1 MRQFAQFPNGTAL
14 YNPYLTQTAIDRYLT
29 ENPFNA
35 SKALEQINT
44 QYWINCFCDEY
55 ETFANWRRSG
65 YPELKS
71 TYDPANPYPNAD
83 TNGEIPRRFRYPSK
97 ESQDNAANY
106 EVAVSRLSGSDH
118 FSSRIWWDVAK

>member
-14 YNPYLTQTAIDRYLT
+14 YNQYLTQAAIDRYLT

-35 SKALEQINT
+35 SNALEQINT

-71 TYDPANPYPNAD
+71 TYD
-83 TNGEIPRRFRYPSK
+83 
-97 ESQDNAANY
+97 AA
-106 EVAVSRLSGSDH
+106 AVSRLSGGDH

>member
-14 YNPYLTQTAIDRYLT
+14 YNQYLTQTAIDRYLT

-55 ETFANWRRSG
+55 ILTEHQEFSQNLWYRPFSRCDS
-65 YPELKS
+65 YP
-71 TYDPANPYPNAD
+71 
-83 TNGEIPRRFRYPSK
+83 
-97 ESQDNAANY
+97 
-106 EVAVSRLSGSDH
+106 
-118 FSSRIWWDVAK
+118 

>member
-14 YNPYLTQTAIDRYLT
+14 YNQYLTQAAIDRYLT

-35 SKALEQINT
+35 SNALEQINT

-65 YPELKS
+65 YPELKP
-71 TYDPANPYPNAD
+71 TYDAANPYPNAD

-106 EVAVSRLSGSDH
+106 EAAVSRLSGGDH

>member
-14 YNPYLTQTAIDRYLT
+14 YNQYLTQTAIDRYLT

-55 ETFANWRRSG
+55 
-65 YPELKS
+65 
-71 TYDPANPYPNAD
+71 
-83 TNGEIPRRFRYPSK
+83 
-97 ESQDNAANY
+97 
-106 EVAVSRLSGSDH
+106 
-118 FSSRIWWDVAK
+118 

>member
-1 MRQFAQFPNGTAL
+1 MAGHDVERLQA
-14 YNPYLTQTAIDRYLT
+14 AIDRYLT

-35 SKALEQINT
+35 SNALEQINT

-71 TYDPANPYPNAD
+71 TYDAANPYPNAD

-106 EVAVSRLSGSDH
+106 EAAVSRLSGGDH